1 MIAVGG
7 PGVNRASEELTA
19 NLPLVFQQEDRVF
32 VQARLESADAQ
43 VVLWG
48 MDAAATAQ
56 AVEAF
61 LFQGVLDKMLER
73 LWQPGGPGVH

>member
-1 MIAVGG
+1 
-7 PGVNRASEELTA
+7 
-19 NLPLVFQQEDRVF
+19 
-32 VQARLESADAQ
+32 
-43 VVLWG
+43 

-73 LWQPGGPGVH
+73 LWRPGHQGTH